1 MYLPFYTQVD
11 LMRNVCHALLYTPSG
26 EHFGIVPLEA
36 MHCRLPVVAVNDAG
50 PKESVADGVT
60 GFLCQVTCVIFWP
73 FQIQKGFGGCAQ
85 YFSIQCVTIKVPKYI
100 CIFVAD
106 P

>member
-1 MYLPFYTQVD
+1 
-11 LMRNVCHALLYTPSG
+11 MRNVCHALLYTPSG

-73 FQIQKGFGGCAQ
+73 FKIQGRVLGGRAQ
-85 YFSIQCVTIKVPKYI
+85 HTVCDNQVPI
-100 CIFVAD
+100 NRDAHF
-106 P
+106 

>member
-1 MYLPFYTQVD
+1 
-11 LMRNVCHALLYTPSG
+11 MRNVCHALLYTPSG

-73 FQIQKGFGGCAQ
+73 FQIQKGFGGLSTVFQHTECENQ
-85 YFSIQCVTIKVPKYI
+85 ST
-100 CIFVAD
+100 
-106 P
+106 